1 MVLCPDVSWAGL
13 HVRCGD
19 LLSRHYEEVRGGGCR
34 ACTHVALA
42 LSIPAGAVLVYV
54 ASECLQVVIRALM
67 MLVACVAAIA
77 TRCGERRAA
86 SITVLEILSRQV
98 KTPPRGEG
106 GSAAR

>member
-1 MVLCPDVSWAGL
+1 MSPEWFCVRTSVGRVFTFDVEICSAGTTKK
-13 HVRCGD
+13 
-19 LLSRHYEEVRGGGCR
+19 VRGGGCR

-42 LSIPAGAVLVYV
+42 LSIPAVLVYV
-54 ASECLQVVIRALM
+54 ASERLQVVILALM

-98 KTPPRGEG
+98 KTPLRG
-106 GSAAR
+106 